1 MDEQPI
7 EDIDTPMS
15 TAAIAIHEMFLSLV
29 AAGFSEDQALTL
41 VARISVDNGE

>member
-1 MDEQPI
+1 MDDEPI
-7 EDIDTPMS
+7 TDADTPMS

-41 VARISVDNGE
+41 VARISVDTGE